1 MTLRTTRRGRLA
13 LVAAATVVLGA
24 GGSAVVVLDQPGGTA
39 APPPAAAPS
48 PSPAPVVRGALL
60 PPLSG
65 DAPVPTAAGLAPAV
79 AATLADPA
87 VAGRLSVSVIDAQ
100 TGEAVLEREATTPLL
115 PASTAKI
122 ATAAAAL
129 AALDPAARLTTR
141 VLAGATPGEVVLV
154 GGGDP
159 TLASPR
165 APRGY
170 PGLARLEDLAS
181 TVRASLGTTPVTRVL
196 VDESLWSGERLGP
209 GWKPSYVAEGAVA
222 PVGPLMLDGGR
233 VRPERS
239 RRHLDPAL
247 AAGAA
252 LAGLLGPGAAVARGR
267 APEGAVELGAVRS
280 PPVSLLVERMLSRSD
295 NDLAE
300 ALARAV
306 ALDRGQPASFGGAA
320 AAVDGV
326 LSGLGITGVTL
337 QDGSGLSRSNRLQPA
352 SLTRLL
358 ARAGTE
364 DRFAPLL
371 AGLPVAGFD
380 GTLALRYRT
389 GAGLP
394 AAGAVRAKTGTLNGV
409 SALAGLVRTADGRL
423 LAFDL
428 TADGVPLGATRR
440 AEAALDRL
448 AAALASCGCR

>member
-1 MTLRTTRRGRLA
+1 MTLRTTRRGRAA
-13 LVAAATVVLGA
+13 LVIAAALVLGA
-24 GGSAVVVLDQPGGTA
+24 GGTAVTALDETARPTAGPRPVV
-39 APPPAAAPS
+39 PS
-48 PSPAPVVRGALL
+48 PSPTPVVRDALL
-60 PPLSG
+60 PVLAE
-65 DAPVPTAAGLAPAV
+65 DAPAPTAAGLQPAIAV
-79 AATLADPA
+79 TLADPA
-87 VAGRLSVSVIDAQ
+87 VAGRLAVSVLDAQ
-100 TGEAVLEREATTPLL
+100 TGEVVLERGATTPLL

-129 AALDPAARLTTR
+129 TALDPAARLTTR
-141 VLAGATPGEVVLV
+141 VLAGAVPGEVVLV

-159 TLASPR
+159 TLASAR

-170 PGLARLEDLAS
+170 PGLARLDDLAS
-181 TVRASLGTTPVTRVL
+181 RVRASLGATPVTRVL

-239 RRHLDPAL
+239 RRHPDPAL
-247 AAGAA
+247 AAGQA
-252 LAGLLGPGAAVARGR
+252 LARMLGPGAAVARGR
-267 APEGAVELGAVRS
+267 APEGAAELGAVQS

-306 ALDRGQPASFGGAA
+306 ALEQGQPASFGGAA
-320 AAVDGV
+320 TAVAAV
-326 LSGLGITGVTL
+326 LAGLGVTGIAL
-337 QDGSGLSRSNRLQPA
+337 QDGSGLSRLDRLQPA
-352 SLTRLL
+352 ALTRLL

-380 GTLALRYRT
+380 GTLAKRYRT
-389 GAGLP
+389 GPGLP
-394 AAGAVRAKTGTLNGV
+394 AAGVVRAKTGTLNGV

-428 TADGVPLGATRR
+428 TADAVPLGATRG